1 MKIATTVVENTPR
14 NFSAVWNINNTKN
27 RFSLKY
33 DDNEFGVQEL
43 PDDGL
48 YCGSFDNTK
57 ITGKG
62 MVVNHAGDVCFCLKT
77 NKSKIHAQM
86 ITKRGNLIRGV
97 FETENSGHASIWFK
111 NGNRYSGTF
120 RNGRPHGKGVLKDFA
135 GVKVFGTWNDGKRDG
150 KAKILFPSGNLILL
164 NYSDGVPKKDVVFR
178 NKNKKHFH
186 AKMEWTSKT
195 VGMVSQGDTP
205 LLLIYYAGERVI
217 EIENQSAK

>member
-48 YCGSFDNTK
+48 YCGSFDSTK

-97 FETENSGHASIWFK
+97 FETENSGS
-111 NGNRYSGTF
+111 
-120 RNGRPHGKGVLKDFA
+120 
-135 GVKVFGTWNDGKRDG
+135 
-150 KAKILFPSGNLILL
+150 
-164 NYSDGVPKKDVVFR
+164 
-178 NKNKKHFH
+178 
-186 AKMEWTSKT
+186 TSRARK
-195 VGMVSQGDTP
+195 
-205 LLLIYYAGERVI
+205 
-217 EIENQSAK
+217 